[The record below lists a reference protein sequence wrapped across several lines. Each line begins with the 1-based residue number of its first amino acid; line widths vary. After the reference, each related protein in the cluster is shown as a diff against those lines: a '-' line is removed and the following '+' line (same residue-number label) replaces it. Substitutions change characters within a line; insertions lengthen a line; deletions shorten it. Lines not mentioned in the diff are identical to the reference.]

1 MWRAVNSVRALK
13 VDTSRTKIT
22 IENLD
27 PNVPYELVIKAG
39 NANGT
44 SQLTQPLKFITAD
57 EYIVETQRSYSQG
70 PTIIGILLALT
81 SIIVLVAF
89 GVWYFTRQRKLTSG
103 NSSSNSSTTGARSF
117 ENPYFNQEVTMSNL
131 QVRF

>member
-1 MWRAVNSVRALK
+1 MKALK

-27 PNVPYELVIKAG
+27 PGVPYELVIKAG

-70 PTIIGILLALT
+70 PTIIGVLLALT

-89 GVWYFTRQRKLTSG
+89 GVWYFNRQRKLTSG
-103 NSSSNSSTTGARSF
+103 NTSSSNSSTDGARSF

-131 QVRF
+131 QVSEFTTCE